1 MPDSVLEQLIAM
13 SNNLGDPGLDYV
25 ILGEGNTSARA
36 DTHTFW
42 IKASG
47 TQLRTID
54 RTGFPRVSFEKVL
67 SMLNEP
73 DLGDEEIKHRL
84 IEAKVDPMTGS
95 ASAPDDKVK
104 PSVETVLHAI
114 CLGLE
119 GVDFVGHTHPAAIN
133 AITCSA
139 AFETAVSGRLFPDE
153 IVLCG
158 PAPVIV
164 PYADPGVPLAREVL
178 RLVNEYVEEY
188 QETPKV
194 ILMQNHGLIALGHTA
209 QQVENITAMAV
220 KAARVLLGTYALGG
234 PRFMTPKQVVRI
246 HTRPDELY
254 RRKLLGE

>member
-1 MPDSVLEQLIAM
+1 MQDNVLEQLIAM
-13 SNNLGDPGLDYV
+13 SNNLGDPNRDYV

-36 DTHTFW
+36 DADTFW

-47 TQLRTID
+47 TQLGTID
-54 RTGFPRVSFEKVL
+54 RTGFLRVSFEKVL
-67 SMLNEP
+67 SMLDEP
-73 DLGDEEIKHRL
+73 DLSDEAIKRRL
-84 IEAKVDPMTGS
+84 IEAKVDPVTGS
-95 ASAPDDKVK
+95 GSAADDKIK

-139 AFETAVSGRLFPDE
+139 AFETAVNGRLFPDE

-158 PAPVIV
+158 PASVVV
-164 PYADPGVPLAREVL
+164 PYIDPGVPLAREVFR
-178 RLVNEYVEEY
+178 RLDDYVDEY

-194 ILMQNHGLIALGHTA
+194 ILMQNHGLIALGRTA